1 MIGPYTL
8 QELKFSKIVN
18 KKILIKVFLSSDMQE
33 MLGRRSK

>member
-18 KKILIKVFLSSDMQE
+18 NKILIKVLLSSDMQK